1 MRVVP
6 TADAAAGE
14 TEVALMDMRFHV
26 CVGILPHERELP
38 QPLEIDLVVRHG
50 ARDALDYRLLFELTW
65 SAVDANERTF
75 LEPLA
80 EAIADRALALEHVRW
95 CRVVIRKP
103 HVPLGGPLAHA
114 RITIERTRG

>member
-1 MRVVP
+1 MSSP
-6 TADAAAGE
+6 HLPPE
-14 TEVALMDMRFHV
+14 TEVALIGMEFHV

-38 QPLEIDLVVRHG
+38 QPLEIDLVVRHDS
-50 ARDALDYRLLFELTW
+50 AEALDYRVLYALASDTVA
-65 SAVDANERTF
+65 SDERTF

-80 EAIADRALALEHVRW
+80 ERIAGGALALPHVRW

-114 RITIERTRG
+114 RITIERANG

>member
-1 MRVVP
+1 MPFVP
-6 TADAAAGE
+6 SANFPTGD

-38 QPLEIDLVVRHG
+38 QPLEIDLIVRHG
-50 ARDALDYRLLFELTW
+50 ARDALEYRTLYALASDTLQ
-65 SAVDANERTF
+65 ADERTV

-80 EAIADRALALEHVRW
+80 EAIAGRALALEHVSW

-103 HVPLGGPLAHA
+103 HVPLPGPLAHA
-114 RITIERTRG
+114 RISIERTRG